1 MTGGLL
7 ASGGWDR
14 SCRIWSLATGEC
26 VRVIKHEV
34 FVRSVAMD
42 EHRVVTGDLYGYV
55 FVWSLA
61 NCLDAARGPDAL
73 CLRAHNAIDS
83 DRPMEDSHKWVN
95 AIHLET
101 SVLIAVAGRNGRIV
115 IQDFWKDGGKDVYM
129 MESFGQ
135 DHQGELF
142 G

>member
-1 MTGGLL
+1 MGAGIKLSIIHPFSNQTLIGHTNKVKCVAMTRAYL

-26 VRVIKHEV
+26 LRVIKHEV

-42 EHRVVTGDLYGYV
+42 DHRVVTGDNYGFV

-61 NCLDAARGPDAL
+61 NCLNSARGPNAL

-83 DRPMEDSHKWVN
+83 DRPMADVHRFVN
-95 AIHLET
+95 
-101 SVLIAVAGRNGRIV
+101 
-115 IQDFWKDGGKDVYM
+115 
-129 MESFGQ
+129 
-135 DHQGELF
+135 
-142 G
+142 

>member
-1 MTGGLL
+1 MTGHTNKVKCVAMTGDLL

-83 DRPMEDSHKWVN
+83 DRPM
-95 AIHLET
+95 A
-101 SVLIAVAGRNGRIV
+101 
-115 IQDFWKDGGKDVYM
+115 DVHRC
-129 MESFGQ
+129 G
-135 DHQGELF
+135 HC
-142 G
+142 